1 MISEAE
7 VKKNKRS
14 LVLMFSIGLVP
25 VVIAYVI
32 FIYFPQ
38 YLPTVTTNQG
48 QLITPPVSAEAF
60 KLIDNGD
67 KWALIVPLGSD
78 CDEVCVK
85 RFYNA
90 RQVNVALGKE
100 AQRVKRIMITNPY
113 SDKGLIASLSRDYPD
128 MDKVEVDLELTKTAF
143 EKIISNPF
151 TGNYIFLMDPNGNIM
166 MLYTLDQ
173 GGAPMLKDI
182 KFLLKISNIG

>member
-1 MISEAE
+1 
-7 VKKNKRS
+7 
-14 LVLMFSIGLVP
+14 MFSIGLVP

-38 YLPTVTTNQG
+38 FLPSVTTNQG
-48 QLITPPVSAEAF
+48 QLITPPVSGEELR
-60 KLIDNGD
+60 LIDDSD
-67 KWALIVPLGSD
+67 KWSMIIPLGSS

-100 AQRVKRIMITNPY
+100 AQRVKRIMITNPS
-113 SDKGLIASLSRDYPD
+113 SDQRLVASLSRDYPD
-128 MDKVEVDLELTKTAF
+128 MDKVEVDLALAKTAF
-143 EKIISNPF
+143 QKLIANPF
-151 TGNYIFLMDPNGNIM
+151 DGNYIFLMDPNGNIM
-166 MLYTLDQ
+166 MFYTLDQ
-173 GGAPMLKDI
+173 SGASMLKDI

>member
-1 MISEAE
+1 
-7 VKKNKRS
+7 
-14 LVLMFSIGLVP
+14 MFSIGLVP